1 MFLGKHSR
9 SLDPKG
15 RLALPPRFREQL
27 PSGSVVTVAPEDCLR
42 IYPPQEWAGVTEQH
56 RVSSATVESE
66 RNLIRRMF
74 AEAAEIEF
82 DAQGRALLPATL
94 RAHAGLETQAMVVG
108 VNNVVEVWS
117 EGRWQALEADT
128 SDFTKLA
135 DEVARNRNAGS

>member
-27 PSGSVVTVAPEDCLR
+27 PSGSVVTGAPEDCLR
-42 IYPPQEWAGVTEQH
+42 IYPPQEWAAMTDQH
-56 RVSSATVESE
+56 RVSSATLESE

-82 DAQGRALLPATL
+82 DAQGRALNPASL
-94 RAHAGLETQAMVVG
+94 RLHAGLG
-108 VNNVVEVWS
+108 
-117 EGRWQALEADT
+117 G
-128 SDFTKLA
+128 
-135 DEVARNRNAGS
+135 